1 MLSKNTEQTQK
12 IAKDFLKTLLG
23 SPTTKSRKSA
33 CVVGLYGEL
42 GAGKTFFTQC
52 VDKELG
58 IKQKITSPTFLII
71 KKYNLKSKIY
81 KLFFHMDAYRLNP
94 PAGGEKELLKLG
106 WKDIIK
112 NGNNLVFIEWPEN
125 VKKVMP
131 KKHHKIKISHTKEG
145 YRKFGIK

>member
-33 CVVGLYGEL
+33 CVVVLYGEL
-42 GAGKTFFTQC
+42 GASKTFFTQC
-52 VDKELG
+52 VAKELG
-58 IKQKITSPTFLII
+58 IKNKVHSPTFLII
-71 KKYNLKSKIY
+71 KRYPIGNAY
-81 KLFFHMDAYRLNP
+81 GVGFRNFFHLDVYRLKN
-94 PAGGEKELLKLG
+94 EKELLHLG
-106 WKDIIK
+106 WKEILK
-112 NGNNLVFIEWPEN
+112 NPKNLVFIEWPEN